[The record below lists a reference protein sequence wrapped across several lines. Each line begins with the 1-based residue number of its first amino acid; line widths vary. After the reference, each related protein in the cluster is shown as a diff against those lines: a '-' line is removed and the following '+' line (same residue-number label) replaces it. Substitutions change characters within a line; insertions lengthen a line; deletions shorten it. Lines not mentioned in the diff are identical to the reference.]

1 MYLINIKKE
10 GFMICKID
18 FDALP
23 DNAQVVLAKAWI
35 GDVTYDAR
43 REENE
48 REKII
53 IKNTS
58 IKDLKKIIK
67 SKKITELNI
76 EAITLPN

>member
-1 MYLINIKKE
+1 
-10 GFMICKID
+10 MICKID

-23 DNAQVVLAKAWI
+23 DNAQIVKAKAMV
-35 GDVTYDAR
+35 GEVTYDAR
-43 REENE
+43 HDENDRKE
-48 REKII
+48 II

-76 EAITLPN
+76 EVITWPN